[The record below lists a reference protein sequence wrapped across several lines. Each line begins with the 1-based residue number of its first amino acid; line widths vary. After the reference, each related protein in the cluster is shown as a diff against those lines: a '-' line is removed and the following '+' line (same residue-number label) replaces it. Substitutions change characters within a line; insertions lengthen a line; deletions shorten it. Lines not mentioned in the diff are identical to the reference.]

1 METYFIILIIL
12 IILMTFYGGH
22 NKLNKIHYE
31 TSYFKNLNN
40 IIKYEQKI
48 HKNIKNDINI
58 PFEDITNKVNIQV
71 IPNLQKVYYVDL
83 NPFSSFTINN
93 FNTDRNIMIIFNH
106 HNIDLSI
113 ILKKDNNFNYLYNFN
128 KKINVLDIY
137 PIFNNNNFKIVL
149 TVFIMKKPF
158 WYY

>member
-1 METYFIILIIL
+1 METYFIVIIII

-22 NKLNKIHYE
+22 NKLNKIHYKS
-31 TSYFKNLNN
+31 SYFNNLKN
-40 IIKYEQKI
+40 IIKFEKNI
-48 HKNIKNDINI
+48 HKNVKNDINI
-58 PFEDITNKVNIQV
+58 PFEDITNKVNIQI

-93 FNTDRNIMIIFNH
+93 FNTDRNIMIVFNH
-106 HNIDLSI
+106 YNIDLSI
-113 ILKKDNNFNYLYNFN
+113 ILKKNNNFNYLYNFN

-137 PIFNNNNFKIVL
+137 PIFNNNNFKILL
-149 TVFIMKKPF
+149 TIFIMKKPF